1 MGENNFPL
9 NFILDTG
16 SGGISLDSTTCSIL
30 NVFLKPSDTTVSG
43 IGGAKKV
50 SFAFNQKLKTGNLI
64 TDSLNFYVND
74 YSLLGS
80 VYGERIDG
88 IIGYGFLSRY
98 ILDIDFDSAQI
109 KIYSPGVFKY
119 KRNGVFLKPGFSK
132 LMALPLTI
140 KDKDKIVTNFFLDTG
155 AGLSLLITEQF
166 LKDHNILLSRRRPV
180 STQVQGLGGKKIMRL
195 TVVKSLKFGP
205 YVFKNVPTNLYNDED
220 NVTSYPYTAGLLG
233 NDIMRRF
240 NMVLNYPKKEMHI
253 IPNNNFSDRF
263 DYAYTGL
270 SLYNFDGKIYADD
283 IIEKSPADKAGL
295 KNGDEVISVGS
306 NISGNIQ
313 EYENILQK
321 VRERTLLIIK
331 RDNKPYLISI
341 FPVSIR

>member
-1 MGENNFPL
+1 
-9 NFILDTG
+9 
-16 SGGISLDSTTCSIL
+16 
-30 NVFLKPSDTTVSG
+30 
-43 IGGAKKV
+43 
-50 SFAFNQKLKTGNLI
+50 
-64 TDSLNFYVND
+64 
-74 YSLLGS
+74 
-80 VYGERIDG
+80 
-88 IIGYGFLSRY
+88 
-98 ILDIDFDSAQI
+98 
-109 KIYSPGVFKY
+109 
-119 KRNGVFLKPGFSK
+119 
-132 LMALPLTI
+132 
-140 KDKDKIVTNFFLDTG
+140 
-155 AGLSLLITEQF
+155 
-166 LKDHNILLSRRRPV
+166 
-180 STQVQGLGGKKIMRL
+180 
-195 TVVKSLKFGP
+195 
-205 YVFKNVPTNLYNDED
+205 
-220 NVTSYPYTAGLLG
+220 
-233 NDIMRRF
+233 
-240 NMVLNYPKKEMHI
+240 MVLNYPKKEMHI